1 MAKTVLGGI
10 VYRNNQTRKEAA
22 EVEKID
28 FPTIAP
34 AATVTVGSQGT
45 MYLKNPPPV
54 IGHYDF
60 HDVLYYED
68 SNHHNDATLQVDS
81 NIGPSKYAVTRTA

>member
-1 MAKTVLGGI
+1 MKYFTHVRSLWWTVL
-10 VYRNNQTRKEAA
+10 
-22 EVEKID
+22 
-28 FPTIAP
+28 PTIAP

-54 IGHYDF
+54 IGHYDY

-68 SNHHNDATLQVDS
+68 SNHNNDATLQVDS
-81 NIGPSKYAVTRTA
+81 NIGPSTKAMTRGASS